1 MSKYWNL
8 SAPITVHV
16 EITNACNEKCRH
28 CYNFSRANT
37 ISTQTISQQNL
48 EYTIAELIKNK
59 VMHVIVTGGEPLLAL
74 DKAVFLIKKSLEAG
88 ISISLN
94 SNMKIGT
101 SANLKVL
108 YDAGVD
114 HILTTLHSHKK
125 EVHDSITCTP
135 GSFED
140 TVENIKGAARQGIRI
155 TVNTILNQFN
165 KDGIYKIGKFAHQ
178 LGVTKFLGNRTTPC
192 SSNIQSLENDF
203 RLEREETI
211 KMFDTLLQLK
221 KDFGL
226 QVGTCRTVPQC
237 LFDDLEKYKDFIA
250 RGCSGGKRY
259 VLLNVNGDAH
269 ACTSDDT
276 VYGNIHQIGLAKIWE
291 NMSAWRTMAYIP
303 KECQACHLFGICDAG
318 CRMIALHHTGK
329 MDGFDNLRRGAEHL
343 KPYKKEI
350 TVRQE
355 EGFSIIRAGLGAKV
369 IFVDDKK

>member
-16 EITNACNEKCRH
+16 EVTNACNERCKH

-48 EYTIAELIKNK
+48 EYIIAELIKNK

-74 DKAVFLIKKSLEAG
+74 DKAVFLIEKSLEVG
-88 ISISLN
+88 MSVSLN
-94 SNMKIGT
+94 SNMLVGNST
-101 SANLKVL
+101 NLKIL
-108 YDAGVD
+108 YDAGID

-135 GSFED
+135 GSFKN
-140 TVENIKGAARQGIRI
+140 TVENIKGAAKQGVRI

-165 KDGIYKIGKFAHQ
+165 KDDIYEIGKFVHQ

-192 SSNIQSLENDF
+192 SSNVQSLGNDF

-237 LFDDLEKYKDFIA
+237 LFDNLEKYKDFTA

-259 VLLNVNGDAH
+259 VLLNVNGNAH

-276 VYGNIHQIGLAKIWE
+276 VYGNIYQIGLAKIWE
-291 NMSAWRTMAYIP
+291 NMKAWRTMVYIP
-303 KECQACHLFGICDAG
+303 KECQTCHLFDICDAG

-329 MDGFDNLRRGAEHL
+329 MNGFDNLRRGADHL
-343 KPYKKEI
+343 KLYKKETI
-350 TVRQE
+350 IRQE
-355 EGFSIIRAGLGAKV
+355 DGFSIIRAGPGAKV
-369 IFVDDKK
+369 LFVDDKK

>member
-114 HILTTLHSHKK
+114 HILTTLQSYKK
-125 EVHDSITCTP
+125 EVHDYMTCTP
-135 GSFED
+135 GSFEN
-140 TVENIKGAARQGIRI
+140 TVENIKNAAKQGIRI
-155 TVNTILNQFN
+155 TVNTILNQLN
-165 KDGIYKIGKFAHQ
+165 KDDIYEIGKFVHQ
-178 LGVTKFLGNRTTPC
+178 LGITKFLVNRTTP
-192 SSNIQSLENDF
+192 SPSNIQSLENDF
-203 RLEREETI
+203 CLEREETI
-211 KMFDTLLQLK
+211 RMFDTLLQLK
-221 KDFGL
+221 KDLGI
-226 QVGTCRTVPQC
+226 QIGTCRTVPQC
-237 LFDDLEKYKDFIA
+237 LFDDLEKYKDFTA

-269 ACTSDDT
+269 ACTSDDK
-276 VYGNIHQIGLAKIWE
+276 VYGNIHAIGLSGVWE
-291 NMSAWRTMAYIP
+291 NMKAWRTMEYIP
-303 KECQACHLFGICDAG
+303 KECQACHLFDICDAG
-318 CRMIALHHTGK
+318 CRMIALHYTGR
-329 MDGFDNLRRGAEHL
+329 MNGFDNLRIGADHL
-343 KPYKKEI
+343 KLYKKETI
-350 TVRQE
+350 VRRE
-355 EGFSIIRAGLGAKV
+355 EGFSIVRAGPGAK
-369 IFVDDKK
+369 ILFVDDR